1 MGSVCWLAM
10 SIYILPHSFMLLH
23 YDVHYLCLHKHP
35 QDTPTCTHTNKE
47 HHQRHTDAYGDAHT
61 CSYVP
66 ALCAC
71 VSLHAWHYACGCA
84 YSMCIVD
91 VSHARVTLLVHNT
104 MEGKAAINQ
113 SIHQPLDI
121 ISYAGGCPPTML
133 YTQRQLIRLFS
144 AHVHVIA

>member
-1 MGSVCWLAM
+1 MVEMGSVCWLAM

-35 QDTPTCTHTNKE
+35 QDPPTCIHTNKE
-47 HHQRHTDAYGDAHT
+47 HHQRHTDAYGDTHT

-71 VSLHAWHYACGCA
+71 VSLHAWHYACVCA

-91 VSHARVTLLVHNT
+91 VSHARVTLLAHNT

-113 SIHQPLDI
+113 SINQSATGHYLLCRRLSP
-121 ISYAGGCPPTML
+121 YNAL
-133 YTQRQLIRLFS
+133 YTETINQAI
-144 AHVHVIA
+144 